1 MILVTGQRKSLYLH
15 TKTPIMTEQQF
26 ANHARMHPLY
36 HYVTAPLVL
45 VGLIG
50 SIVNLVNSEPN
61 NFYSAS
67 LIVLVFVILLFIGAM
82 LRTYALKAQDRAI
95 RAEESLRYFILSGKA
110 IDARLRMGQIVALRF
125 ASDDEFVALAEK
137 AAAEGLSGKQI
148 KQLIQ
153 NWKADYRRI

>member
-1 MILVTGQRKSLYLH
+1 
-15 TKTPIMTEQQF
+15 MTEQQF
-26 ANHARMHPLY
+26 SNHARMHPLY

-50 SIVNLVNSEPN
+50 SIVNLVNAEPS

-67 LIVLVFVILLFIGAM
+67 LIVLAFVILLFIGAM

-95 RAEESLRYFILSGKA
+95 RAEESLRYFILAGKA
-110 IDARLRMGQIVALRF
+110 IDTRLRMGQIVALRF

-137 AAAEGLSGKQI
+137 AATEGLSGKEI

-153 NWKADYRRI
+153 QWRPDYRRI

>member
-1 MILVTGQRKSLYLH
+1 
-15 TKTPIMTEQQF
+15 MTEQQF
-26 ANHARMHPLY
+26 SNHARMHPLY

-67 LIVLVFVILLFIGAM
+67 LVVLIFIILLFIGAM

-95 RAEESLRYFILSGKA
+95 RAEECLRYFILSGKA
-110 IDARLRMGQIVALRF
+110 IDVRLRMGQIVALRF
-125 ASDDEFVALAEK
+125 ASDAEFVALAEK
-137 AAAEGLSGKQI
+137 AAVDGLSGKQI

-153 NWKADYRRI
+153 QWRPDYRRI

>member
-1 MILVTGQRKSLYLH
+1 
-15 TKTPIMTEQQF
+15 MTEQQF
-26 ANHARMHPLY
+26 SNHARMHPLY
-36 HYVTAPLVL
+36 HFVTAPLVL

-50 SIVNLVNSEPN
+50 SIVNLVNAEPGN
-61 NFYSAS
+61 VYSAS
-67 LIVLVFVILLFIGAM
+67 LIVLAFVILLFIGAM

-125 ASDDEFVALAEK
+125 ASDNEFVALAEK
-137 AAAEGLSGKQI
+137 AAKEGLSGKQI

>member
-1 MILVTGQRKSLYLH
+1 
-15 TKTPIMTEQQF
+15 MTEQQF

-36 HYVTAPLVL
+36 HYITAPLVL

-50 SIVNLVNSEPN
+50 SIVNLVNAEPS

-67 LIVLVFVILLFIGAM
+67 LIVLAFVILLFIGAM

>member
-1 MILVTGQRKSLYLH
+1 
-15 TKTPIMTEQQF
+15 MTEQQF
-26 ANHARMHPLY
+26 SNHARMHPLY

-50 SIVNLVNSEPN
+50 SVVNLVNSEPN

-67 LIVLVFVILLFIGAM
+67 LIVLAFVILLFIGAM

-95 RAEESLRYFILSGKA
+95 RAEESLRYFILTGKA

-125 ASDDEFVALAEK
+125 ASDDELIALAEK

-148 KQLIQ
+148 KQMIQ

>member
-1 MILVTGQRKSLYLH
+1 
-15 TKTPIMTEQQF
+15 MTEQQF

-50 SIVNLVNSEPN
+50 SIVNLVNAEPS
-61 NFYSAS
+61 NFYGAS
-67 LIVLVFVILLFIGAM
+67 LIVLAFLILLFIGAM

-95 RAEESLRYFILSGKA
+95 RAEESLRYFILTGKA
-110 IDARLRMGQIVALRF
+110 IDARLRMGQIVSLRF

-137 AAAEGLSGKQI
+137 AATEGLSGKQI

-153 NWKADYRRI
+153 QWRPDYRRI

>member
-1 MILVTGQRKSLYLH
+1 MA
-15 TKTPIMTEQQF
+15 EQQF
-26 ANHARMHPLY
+26 SNHARMHPLY

-50 SIVNLVNSEPN
+50 SIVNLVNAEPS

-67 LIVLVFVILLFIGAM
+67 LIVLAFLILLFIGAM

-95 RAEESLRYFILSGKA
+95 RAEESLRYFILTGKA
-110 IDARLRMGQIVALRF
+110 IDTRLRMGQIVALRF

-137 AAAEGLSGKQI
+137 AATEGLSGKQI

-153 NWKADYRRI
+153 HWRPDYRRI

>member
-1 MILVTGQRKSLYLH
+1 
-15 TKTPIMTEQQF
+15 
-26 ANHARMHPLY
+26 MHPLY
-36 HYVTAPLVL
+36 HFVTAPLVL

-50 SIVNLVNSEPN
+50 SIVNLVNAVPGN
-61 NFYSAS
+61 VYSAS
-67 LIVLVFVILLFIGAM
+67 LIVFAFIILLFIGAM

-95 RAEESLRYFILSGKA
+95 RAEESLRYFILTGKA
-110 IDARLRMGQIVALRF
+110 IDTRLRMGQIVALRF

-137 AAAEGLSGKQI
+137 AASEGLSGKQI

>member
-1 MILVTGQRKSLYLH
+1 
-15 TKTPIMTEQQF
+15 MTEQKF
-26 ANHARMHPLY
+26 SNHARMHPLY
-36 HYVTAPLVL
+36 HFVTAPLVL

-50 SIVNLVNSEPN
+50 SIVNLVNAEPGN
-61 NFYSAS
+61 RYSAS
-67 LIVLVFVILLFIGAM
+67 LIVLAFIILLFIGAM

>member
-1 MILVTGQRKSLYLH
+1 
-15 TKTPIMTEQQF
+15 MTEQQF

-50 SIVNLVNSEPN
+50 SIVNLVNAEPS

-67 LIVLVFVILLFIGAM
+67 LIVLAFVILLFIGAM

-95 RAEESLRYFILSGKA
+95 RAEESLRYFILTGKA
-110 IDARLRMGQIVALRF
+110 IDARLRMAQIVALRF
-125 ASDDEFVALAEK
+125 ASDNEFVALAEK
-137 AAAEGLSGKQI
+137 AATEGLSGKQI

-153 NWKADYRRI
+153 QWRPDYRRI

>member
-1 MILVTGQRKSLYLH
+1 
-15 TKTPIMTEQQF
+15 MTEQQF

-50 SIVNLVNSEPN
+50 SIVNLVKCEPS

-67 LIVLVFVILLFIGAM
+67 LIVLAFVILLFIGAM

-95 RAEESLRYFILSGKA
+95 RAEESLRYFILTGKA
-110 IDARLRMGQIVALRF
+110 IDTRLRMGQIVALRF
-125 ASDDEFVALAEK
+125 ASDNEFVALAEK
-137 AAAEGLSGKQI
+137 AATEGLSGKQI

>member
-1 MILVTGQRKSLYLH
+1 
-15 TKTPIMTEQQF
+15 MTEQQF

-50 SIVNLVNSEPN
+50 SIVNLVNAEPSN
-61 NFYSAS
+61 VYSAS
-67 LIVLVFVILLFIGAM
+67 LIVLAFVILLFIGAM

-148 KQLIQ
+148 KQLIRQ
-153 NWKADYRRI
+153 WKPDYKRI

>member
-1 MILVTGQRKSLYLH
+1 
-15 TKTPIMTEQQF
+15 MTEQQF
-26 ANHARMHPLY
+26 SNHARMHPLY
-36 HYVTAPLVL
+36 HFVTAPLVL

-50 SIVNLVNSEPN
+50 SIVNLVNAEPGN
-61 NFYSAS
+61 VYSAS
-67 LIVLVFVILLFIGAM
+67 LIVLAFVILLFIGAM

-137 AAAEGLSGKQI
+137 AAAERLSGKQI

-153 NWKADYRRI
+153 KWKADYRRI

>member
-1 MILVTGQRKSLYLH
+1 
-15 TKTPIMTEQQF
+15 MTEQQF
-26 ANHARMHPLY
+26 SNHARMHPLY

-50 SIVNLVNSEPN
+50 SIVNLVNCEQG
-61 NFYSAS
+61 NFYSGS
-67 LIVLVFVILLFIGAM
+67 LIVLIFIILLFIGAM

-137 AAAEGLSGKQI
+137 AAAEGLFGKQI
-148 KQLIQ
+148 KQMIQ
-153 NWKADYRRI
+153 QWKADYRRI

>member
-1 MILVTGQRKSLYLH
+1 VILVTGPRNAVYLR
-15 TKTPIMTEQQF
+15 TKTSIMTEQQF
-26 ANHARMHPLY
+26 SNHARMHPLY

-67 LIVLVFVILLFIGAM
+67 LVVLIFIILLFIGAM

-95 RAEESLRYFILSGKA
+95 RAEERLRYFILSGKA

-125 ASDDEFVALAEK
+125 APDDEFVALADK
-137 AAAEGLSGKQI
+137 AATEGLSPKEI

-153 NWKADYRRI
+153 RWKGDYRRI

>member
-1 MILVTGQRKSLYLH
+1 
-15 TKTPIMTEQQF
+15 MTEQQF
-26 ANHARMHPLY
+26 SNHARMHPLY

-50 SIVNLVNSEPN
+50 SIVNLVNTEPSN
-61 NFYSAS
+61 VYSAS
-67 LIVLVFVILLFIGAM
+67 LIVLAFVILLFIGAM

-137 AAAEGLSGKQI
+137 ASTEGLSGKQI

-153 NWKADYRRI
+153 QWRPDYRRI

>member
-1 MILVTGQRKSLYLH
+1 
-15 TKTPIMTEQQF
+15 MTEQQF

-50 SIVNLVNSEPN
+50 SIVNLVNAEPS

-67 LIVLVFVILLFIGAM
+67 LIVLAFVILLFIGAM

-95 RAEESLRYFILSGKA
+95 RAEESLRYFILTGKA

-125 ASDDEFVALAEK
+125 ASDNEFVALAEK

-153 NWKADYRRI
+153 QWRPDYRRI

>member
-1 MILVTGQRKSLYLH
+1 
-15 TKTPIMTEQQF
+15 MTEQKF
-26 ANHARMHPLY
+26 SNHARMHPLY
-36 HYVTAPLVL
+36 HFVTAPLVL

-50 SIVNLVNSEPN
+50 SIVNLVNAEPGN
-61 NFYSAS
+61 VYSAS
-67 LIVLVFVILLFIGAM
+67 LIVLAFVILLFIGAM

-125 ASDDEFVALAEK
+125 ASDNEFVALAEK

-153 NWKADYRRI
+153 NWKPDYRRI

>member
-1 MILVTGQRKSLYLH
+1 
-15 TKTPIMTEQQF
+15 MTEQQF
-26 ANHARMHPLY
+26 SNHARMHPLY
-36 HYVTAPLVL
+36 HFVTAPLVL

-50 SIVNLVNSEPN
+50 SIVNLVNAEPGN
-61 NFYSAS
+61 VYSAS
-67 LIVLVFVILLFIGAM
+67 LIVLSFIILLFIGAM

-95 RAEESLRYFILSGKA
+95 RAEESLRYFILTGKA
-110 IDARLRMGQIVALRF
+110 IDTRLRMGQIVALRF

>member
-1 MILVTGQRKSLYLH
+1 
-15 TKTPIMTEQQF
+15 MTEQQF

-50 SIVNLVNSEPN
+50 SIVNLVNAEPS

-67 LIVLVFVILLFIGAM
+67 LIVLAFVILLFIGAM

-125 ASDDEFVALAEK
+125 ASDNEFVALAEK
-137 AAAEGLSGKQI
+137 AATEGLSGKQI

-153 NWKADYRRI
+153 QWRPDYRRI